1 MRRFLTVIV
10 VLVLLVVVVD
20 RAAWWFA
27 QGTIADQVQSEADLS
42 SRPEVKVGGF
52 PFLTQVLRG
61 RYQQIDAT
69 LKDRRYRAG

>member
-42 SRPEVKVGGF
+42 SRPEVKVGAF
-52 PFLTQVLRG
+52 PSSPRCCG
-61 RYQQIDAT
+61 
-69 LKDRRYRAG
+69 AGTSRSTPR